1 MPDKRSNAIKNWVES
16 DRPRERMRHLGPSAM
31 SDAELI
37 AILLGSG
44 TRTHSALDLAKQ
56 ILIENNNNLIEL
68 SRKTPSQL
76 QRINGIGEARSMLLT
91 AAMELGRRREQT
103 EVPER
108 LKIETSKDLYRLMKP
123 KLGHLPHEEFWVA
136 AINRASR
143 IIATRRISAGG
154 ITETTADVRIMLQ
167 FVLEMQ
173 APAMAVFHN
182 HPSGNLRP
190 SEADIKLTKKLSQAG
205 AWMNIVLIDHL
216 IIGERGY
223 FSFADESML

>member
-16 DRPRERMRHLGPSAM
+16 DRPRERMRHLGSSAM

-123 KLGHLPHEEFWVA
+123 KLAHLPHEEFWVA
-136 AINRASR
+136 AINRASC

-223 FSFADESML
+223 FSFADESMI

>member
-1 MPDKRSNAIKNWVES
+1 MPEKRSNAIKNWVES
-16 DRPRERMRHLGPSAM
+16 ERPRERMRNLGMSAM

-44 TRTHSALDLAKQ
+44 TRRYSALDLAKQ
-56 ILIENNNNLIEL
+56 VLVENNNNLLEL
-68 SRKTPSQL
+68 SRKSPSQL
-76 QRINGIGEARSMLLT
+76 QKISGIGEARSMLLA

-108 LKIETSKDLYRLMKP
+108 LKVETSKDLYRLMKP
-123 KLGHLPHEEFWVA
+123 KLAHLPHEEFWVA

-143 IIATRRISAGG
+143 ITGTRRISIGG

-173 APAMAVFHN
+173 APAMAIFHN
-182 HPSGNLRP
+182 HPSGNIQP
-190 SEADIKLTKKLSQAG
+190 SEADVKLTKKVNQASS
-205 AWMNIVLIDHL
+205 WMNIVLMDHL

>member
-1 MPDKRSNAIKNWVES
+1 
-16 DRPRERMRHLGPSAM
+16 
-31 SDAELI
+31 
-37 AILLGSG
+37 
-44 TRTHSALDLAKQ
+44 
-56 ILIENNNNLIEL
+56 
-68 SRKTPSQL
+68 
-76 QRINGIGEARSMLLT
+76 MLLT

-123 KLGHLPHEEFWVA
+123 KLAHLPHEEFWVA

>member
-1 MPDKRSNAIKNWVES
+1 MTEKRSNAIKNWVES
-16 DRPRERMRHLGPSAM
+16 DRPRERMRNLGPAAM

-37 AILLGSG
+37 ALLLGSG
-44 TRTHSALDLAKQ
+44 TRSQSALDLAKQ
-56 ILIENNNNLIEL
+56 ILIENNNNLLEL

-76 QRINGIGEARSMLLT
+76 QRIKGIGEARSMLLT

-123 KLGHLPHEEFWVA
+123 KLAHLPHEEFWVA

-143 IIATRRISAGG
+143 VIATRRISAGG

-190 SEADIKLTKKLSQAG
+190 SEADIKLTKKVNQAG
-205 AWMNIVLIDHL
+205 SWMNIVLIDHL

-223 FSFADESML
+223 FSFADEAML

>member
-1 MPDKRSNAIKNWVES
+1 MPEKRSNAIKNWVES
-16 DRPRERMRHLGPSAM
+16 DRPRERMRNLGPSAM

-37 AILLGSG
+37 ALLLGSG
-44 TRTHSALDLAKQ
+44 TRTQSALDLAKQ

-76 QRINGIGEARSMLLT
+76 QRIKGIGEARSMLLT

-103 EVPER
+103 AVPER

-123 KLGHLPHEEFWVA
+123 KLAHLPHEEFWVA

-143 IIATRRISAGG
+143 VIATRRISAGG

-190 SEADIKLTKKLSQAG
+190 SEADIKLTKKVNQAG
-205 AWMNIVLIDHL
+205 SWMNIVLIDHL

-223 FSFADESML
+223 FSFADEAML

>member
-1 MPDKRSNAIKNWVES
+1 MPDKRTNAIKNWVES
-16 DRPRERMRHLGPSAM
+16 ARPRERMRNLGPSAM

-44 TRTHSALDLAKQ
+44 TRTQSALDLAKQ

-76 QRINGIGEARSMLLT
+76 QRIKGIGEARSMLLT

-123 KLGHLPHEEFWVA
+123 KLAHLPHEEFWVA

-143 IIATRRISAGG
+143 VIATRRISAGG

-167 FVLEMQ
+167 FVLEMK

-182 HPSGNLRP
+182 HPSGNLKP
-190 SEADIKLTKKLSQAG
+190 SEADIKLTKKLNQAG
-205 AWMNIVLIDHL
+205 GWMNIVLIDHL
-216 IIGERGY
+216 IIGESGY

>member
-123 KLGHLPHEEFWVA
+123 KLAHLPHEEFWVA